1 MESSKVKAPILTKRD
16 YIPLVKRALREDL
29 ERNGDITSNAIFSR
43 KTRAV
48 FKLLAKDDGVL
59 CGIDV
64 FRSVFQLLDRKI
76 SVASNFSDGDRLS
89 RGTVVATVTGS
100 LISILT
106 GERTALNLVSHLSGV
121 ASKTAIQGWAPCAR
135 PSEWK

>member
-1 MESSKVKAPILTKRD
+1 MESSKVTAPILKKRD

-43 KTRAV
+43 KTRAT

-64 FRSVFQLLDRKI
+64 FRSVFHLLDRKI

-89 RGTVVATVTGS
+89 R
-100 LISILT
+100 
-106 GERTALNLVSHLSGV
+106 
-121 ASKTAIQGWAPCAR
+121 
-135 PSEWK
+135 